1 MAVSVL
7 CLLINEKSVY
17 LHFTKETDF
26 AKINNMQKIFLIGY
40 MGSGKTTIGK
50 LLAKRLNLPFID
62 LDLFIENRYRK
73 SVGEIFVEKGEDDF
87 REIERKAL
95 QEVSQFENLIISTGG
110 GTPCFFDNM
119 SVMNKA
125 GISIYLKV
133 GIEELAKRLSGCK
146 EKRPLIKDKS
156 PEELKEFISINIEKR
171 EFFYNQATYI
181 YNAEQLMTKEDVS
194 SIVEH
199 LISYLSKAEV
209 V

>member
-1 MAVSVL
+1 
-7 CLLINEKSVY
+7 
-17 LHFTKETDF
+17 
-26 AKINNMQKIFLIGY
+26 

-50 LLAKRLNLPFID
+50 LLAKKLNLPFID

-73 SVGEIFVEKGEDDF
+73 SVGEIFIEKGEADF

-95 QEVSQFENLIISTGG
+95 HEVSQFENLIISTGG

-119 SVMNKA
+119 TIMNEA
-125 GISIYLKV
+125 GTSIYLKV

-156 PEELKEFISINIEKR
+156 PEELKEFISINLEKR
-171 EFFYNQATYI
+171 EIFYNQASYI

-199 LISYLSKAEV
+199 LISHLSKAEV